1 MKMHKKHI
9 ISLVTLAC
17 LAASSSVFAATP
29 EANVPNPVKGDAGIQ
44 MNRMRNYLER
54 ERVNRQIAED
64 RAAAKNKVKSEAAKQ
79 AAPGEVITFELKK
92 IVTDPSAVL
101 TDAELDI
108 IIKPYEGKQVQLNDI
123 YAIVDKINA
132 LYNEKG
138 YVTCRAFLP
147 PQTITDGTV
156 KLLLVEGRT
165 GTATVSGNKYTKAKY
180 ITNRL
185 HLAKGEIANIKQLNK
200 DLLLFNAT
208 NSTQLRIMM
217 KAGAEPGT
225 TDYEIT
231 AYEPK
236 RDTWTIFEDNAGSDT
251 SGQYRTGLF
260 FNTKSLSG
268 NCDALSLGT
277 VISEG
282 TKAANVMYSRSLGRS
297 GTKMNLLYSTNAVET
312 VKGEFAD
319 KIKGH
324 ANSYTIG
331 FIQPILVNE
340 TTRTELS
347 LDYNRQNSK
356 TDWLIPIRFNI
367 VDDKVQDVT
376 LGYAL
381 TNYGAS
387 HVFYQKHSYVRGYY
401 KKEADMGT
409 GAEPSSSHF
418 GFYKFNALYQKLY
431 KAGQMWNIRADAQW
445 SGDEGMVSSRQYY
458 IGGMYSVRGYKENY
472 LGGDSGFTFSAE
484 YAVPVIN
491 RNTNAFGFF
500 DYGHVYSNAQSD
512 EQKDVLASVGLG
524 VRSTINQNLSA
535 SLILGI
541 PLQRHFMTEDVSKTR
556 LHFIVSGQF

>member
-64 RAAAKNKVKSEAAKQ
+64 RAATKNKVESEAAKQ

-147 PQTITDGTV
+147 PQTITEGTV

-297 GTKMNLLYSTNAVET
+297 GTKMNLMYSTNAVEV
-312 VKGEFAD
+312 VKGDYED
-319 KIKGH
+319 MIKGH
-324 ANSYTIG
+324 ANSYAIG
-331 FIQPILVNE
+331 FTQPILVNE

-356 TDWLIPIRFNI
+356 TDFMPAGTRFNI
-367 VDDKVQDVT
+367 VDDSVQDFS
-376 LGYAL
+376 LGFAM
-381 TNYGAS
+381 TNYGSS
-387 HVFYQKHSYVRGYY
+387 HVLYQKHSYVRGYS
-401 KKEADMGT
+401 ESTPDMS
-409 GAEPSSSHF
+409 AQNSQNF
-418 GFYKFNALYQKLY
+418 GFYKFNAMYQKLY
-431 KAGQMWNIRADAQW
+431 KAGQMWSLRADAQW
-445 SGDEGMVSSRQYY
+445 SGSEGMVSSRQFYM
-458 IGGMYSVRGYKENY
+458 GGMYSVRGYKENY

-491 RNTNAFGFF
+491 KNTSAFTFF
-500 DYGHVYSNAQSD
+500 DYGHVYGNGQSD
-512 EQKDVLASVGLG
+512 DQHNVLSSVGLG
-524 VRSTINQNLSA
+524 IRSTINQYCSA

-541 PLQRHFMTEDVSKTR
+541 PLQREFSAEKVSKTR

>member
-29 EANVPNPVKGDAGIQ
+29 ETNVPNPVKGDAGIQ

-64 RAAAKNKVKSEAAKQ
+64 RAATKNKVESEAAKQ

-101 TDAELDI
+101 TDAELDT

-251 SGQYRTGLF
+251 SGEYRTGLF

-277 VISEG
+277 VYSQG
-282 TKAANVMYSRSLGRS
+282 TRAANAMYSRSLGRS
-297 GTKMNLLYSTNAVET
+297 GTKMNLLYSTNAVKV
-312 VKGEFAD
+312 VKGGYED
-319 KIKGH
+319 MIKGH
-324 ANSYTIG
+324 ANSYAIG
-331 FIQPILVNE
+331 FVQPVLVNE
-340 TTRTELS
+340 TTRSEVS
-347 LDYNRQNSK
+347 LDYNRQSSK
-356 TDWLIPIRFNI
+356 TDWLTPRINM

-376 LGYAL
+376 LGYSL

-387 HVFYQKHSYVRGYY
+387 HVFYQKHSYVRGYS
-401 KKEADMGT
+401 KQEADMGT
-409 GAEPSSSHF
+409 GSEPSNKHF
-418 GFYKFNALYQKLY
+418 GFYKFNGMYQKLY
-431 KAGQMWNIRADAQW
+431 QAGQMWNLRADAQW
-445 SGDEGMVSSRQYY
+445 SGSDGMVSSRQFYM
-458 IGGMYSVRGYKENY
+458 GGMYSVRGYKENF

-491 RNTNAFGFF
+491 KNTSAFTFF
-500 DYGHVYSNAQSD
+500 DYGHVYGNGQSD
-512 EQKDVLASVGLG
+512 DQHHILSSVGLG
-524 VRSTINQNLSA
+524 LRSTINQYISA
-535 SLILGI
+535 SLTLGI
-541 PLQRHFMTEDVSKTR
+541 PLQREFVSETASRTR

>member
-9 ISLVTLAC
+9 ASLITLAC
-17 LAASSSVFAATP
+17 LSLSNVALAAP
-29 EANVPNPVKGDAGIQ
+29 DNRIANDAGIQ

-64 RAAAKNKVKSEAAKQ
+64 RAAAKNKVEREAAKQ
-79 AAPGEVITFELKK
+79 TAPGEVITFELKK
-92 IVTDPSAVL
+92 IVTDASAVL
-101 TDAELDI
+101 TDAELDA

-132 LYNEKG
+132 LYNDKG

-165 GTATVSGNKYTKAKY
+165 GSTIVNNNKYTKTKY
-180 ITNRL
+180 ITNRM

-217 KAGAEPGT
+217 KAGTEPGT

-236 RDTWTIFEDNAGSDT
+236 RDTWNIFEDNAGSDT

-297 GTKMNLLYSTNAVET
+297 GTKMNLVYSTNAVEV
-312 VKGEFAD
+312 VKGDYED
-319 KIKGH
+319 MIKGH
-324 ANSYTIG
+324 ANSYAIG
-331 FIQPILVNE
+331 FTQPIVVNE

-356 TDWLIPIRFNI
+356 TDFMPAGTRFNI
-367 VDDKVQDVT
+367 VDDSVQDFS
-376 LGYAL
+376 LGFAI

-387 HVFYQKHSYVRGYY
+387 HVFYQKHSYVRGYS
-401 KKEADMGT
+401 ESAPDMS
-409 GAEPSSSHF
+409 AQNSQNF
-418 GFYKFNALYQKLY
+418 GFYKFNAMYQKLY
-431 KAGQMWNIRADAQW
+431 KAGQMWSLRADAQW
-445 SGDEGMVSSRQYY
+445 SGSEGMVSSRQFYM
-458 IGGMYSVRGYKENY
+458 GGMYSVRGYKENY
-472 LGGDSGFTFSAE
+472 LGGDGGFTFSAE

-491 RNTNAFGFF
+491 KNTSAFTFF
-500 DYGHVYSNAQSD
+500 DYGHVYGNGQSD
-512 EQKDVLASVGLG
+512 DQHNVLSSVGLG
-524 VRSTINQNLSA
+524 IRSTINQYCSA

-541 PLQRHFMTEDVSKTR
+541 PLQREFSAEKVSKTR
-556 LHFIVSGQF
+556 LHFIVNGQF

>member
-1 MKMHKKHI
+1 MKMHKNHI
-9 ISLVTLAC
+9 AALVTLAC
-17 LAASSSVFAATP
+17 LAASSTVFAATP
-29 EANVPNPVKGDAGIQ
+29 EANVPDPVKGDAGIQ

-54 ERVNRQIAED
+54 ERVKRQIAED
-64 RAAAKNKVKSEAAKQ
+64 REAAKNKVETEKSTQTAQGEA
-79 AAPGEVITFELKK
+79 ITFELKK

-101 TDAELDI
+101 TDAELDA
-108 IIKPYEGKQVQLNDI
+108 IIKPYEGQQVKLSDI
-123 YAIVDKINA
+123 YDIVEKINA

-147 PQTITDGTV
+147 PQTITEGTV

-185 HLAKGEIANIKQLNK
+185 HLARGEIANVKELNK

-217 KAGAEPGT
+217 KAGTEPGT

-236 RDTWTIFEDNAGSDT
+236 RDTWTVFEDNAGSYT
-251 SGQYRTGLF
+251 SGEYRTGLF

-277 VISEG
+277 VYSQG
-282 TKAANVMYSRSLGRS
+282 TRAANAMYSRSLGRS
-297 GTKMNLLYSTNAVET
+297 GTKMNLLYSTNAVKV
-312 VKGEFAD
+312 VKGGYED
-319 KIKGH
+319 MIKGH
-324 ANSYTIG
+324 ANSYAIG
-331 FIQPILVNE
+331 FVQPVLVNE
-340 TTRTELS
+340 TTRSEVS
-347 LDYNRQNSK
+347 LDYNRQSSK
-356 TDWLIPIRFNI
+356 TDWLTPRINM

-376 LGYAL
+376 LGYSL

-387 HVFYQKHSYVRGYY
+387 HVFYQKHSYVRGYS
-401 KKEADMGT
+401 KQEADMGT
-409 GAEPSSSHF
+409 GSEPSNKHF
-418 GFYKFNALYQKLY
+418 GFYKFNGMYQKLY
-431 KAGQMWNIRADAQW
+431 QAGQMWNLRADAQW
-445 SGDEGMVSSRQYY
+445 SGSDGMVSSRQFYM
-458 IGGMYSVRGYKENY
+458 GGMYSVRGYKENF

-491 RNTNAFGFF
+491 KNTSAFTFF
-500 DYGHVYSNAQSD
+500 DYGHVYGNGQSD
-512 EQKDVLASVGLG
+512 DQHHILSSVGLG
-524 VRSTINQNLSA
+524 LRSTSNQYMSA
-535 SLILGI
+535 SLSLGI
-541 PLQRHFMTEDVSKTR
+541 PLQREFVSETASRTR

>member
-9 ISLVTLAC
+9 ASLITLAC
-17 LAASSSVFAATP
+17 LSLSNVALAAP
-29 EANVPNPVKGDAGIQ
+29 DNRIANDAGIQ

-64 RAAAKNKVKSEAAKQ
+64 RAAAKNKVESEAAKQ
-79 AAPGEVITFELKK
+79 TAPGEVITFELKK
-92 IVTDPSAVL
+92 IVTDASAVL
-101 TDAELDI
+101 TDAELDA

-132 LYNEKG
+132 LYNDKG

-165 GTATVSGNKYTKAKY
+165 GSTIVNNNKYTKTKY
-180 ITNRL
+180 ITNRM

-217 KAGAEPGT
+217 KAGTEPGT

-251 SGQYRTGLF
+251 SGEYRTGLF

-268 NCDALSLGT
+268 HCDALSLGT

-297 GTKMNLLYSTNAVET
+297 GTKMNLVYSTNAVEV
-312 VKGEFAD
+312 VKGEYED
-319 KIKGH
+319 MIKGH
-324 ANSYTIG
+324 ANSYAIG
-331 FIQPILVNE
+331 FTQPIVVNE

-356 TDWLIPIRFNI
+356 TDFMPAGTRFNI
-367 VDDKVQDVT
+367 VDDSVQDFS
-376 LGYAL
+376 LGFAI

-387 HVFYQKHSYVRGYY
+387 HVFYQKHSYVRGYS
-401 KKEADMGT
+401 ESAPDMS
-409 GAEPSSSHF
+409 AQNSQNF
-418 GFYKFNALYQKLY
+418 GFYKFNAMYQKLY
-431 KAGQMWNIRADAQW
+431 KAGQMWSLRADAQW
-445 SGDEGMVSSRQYY
+445 SGSEGMVSSRQFYM
-458 IGGMYSVRGYKENY
+458 GGMYSVRGYKENY
-472 LGGDSGFTFSAE
+472 LGGDGGFTFSAE

-491 RNTNAFGFF
+491 KNTSAFTFF
-500 DYGHVYSNAQSD
+500 DYGHVYGNGQSD
-512 EQKDVLASVGLG
+512 DQHNVLSSVGLG
-524 VRSTINQNLSA
+524 IRSTINQYCSA

-541 PLQRHFMTEDVSKTR
+541 PLQREFSAEKVSKTR
-556 LHFIVSGQF
+556 LHFIVNGQF

>member
-9 ISLVTLAC
+9 ASLATLAC
-17 LAASSSVFAATP
+17 LLASSTAIAATP
-29 EANVPNPVKGDAGIQ
+29 EVPNQIKGDAGIQ
-44 MNRMRNYLER
+44 MNRMRNYMER

-64 RAAAKNKVKSEAAKQ
+64 RAATKKKVEQEKTKQ
-79 AAPGEVITFELKK
+79 QAQGEVVTFELKK

-101 TDAELDI
+101 SEAELAAI
-108 IIKPYEGKQVQLNDI
+108 TAPYEGKQVSLSDI
-123 YAIVDKINA
+123 YAIVEKINA
-132 LYNEKG
+132 LYTEKG

-147 PQTITDGTV
+147 PQTITNGTV

-165 GTATVSGNKYTKAKY
+165 GNTTVSGNNYTKTAY
-180 ITNRL
+180 ITKRL
-185 HLAKGEIANIKQLNK
+185 HLNQDEIANIKQLNK

-217 KAGAEPGT
+217 KAGEKPGT

-260 FNTKSLSG
+260 YNTKSLSG

-282 TKAANVMYSRSLGRS
+282 TKAANAVYSRSLGRS
-297 GTKMNLLYSTNAVET
+297 GTKMNLMYSSNSTKVVDGYYE
-312 VKGEFAD
+312 D
-319 KIKGH
+319 MIKGH

-331 FIQPILVNE
+331 FVQPLLVNE

-347 LDYNRQNSK
+347 LDYNRQDSK
-356 TDWLIPIRFNI
+356 TDWLAGFRGNM
-367 VDDKVQDVT
+367 VDDSVQDFT
-376 LGYAL
+376 LGFAV
-381 TNYGAS
+381 TNYGTS
-387 HVFYQKHSYVRGYY
+387 HVFYQKHSYVRGYS
-401 KKEADMGT
+401 ESTPELFDRRT
-409 GAEPSSSHF
+409 QNF
-418 GFYKFNALYQKLY
+418 GFYKLNAMYQKLY
-431 KAGQMWNIRADAQW
+431 KAGQMWNLRADAQW
-445 SGDEGMVSSRQYY
+445 SGSEGMVSSRQFYM
-458 IGGMYSVRGYKENY
+458 GGMYSVRGYKENF

-500 DYGHVYSNAQSD
+500 DYGHVYGNGQSD
-512 EQKDVLASVGLG
+512 DQHNVLASVGLG
-524 VRSTINQNLSA
+524 VRSTINQYCSA
-535 SLILGI
+535 SLILGV
-541 PLQRHFMTEDVSKTR
+541 PLQREFSAEEVSKTR

>member
-9 ISLVTLAC
+9 ASLATLAC
-17 LAASSSVFAATP
+17 LLASSTAIAATP
-29 EANVPNPVKGDAGIQ
+29 EVPNQIKGDAGIQ
-44 MNRMRNYLER
+44 MNRMRNYMER

-64 RAAAKNKVKSEAAKQ
+64 RAATKKKVEQEKTKQ
-79 AAPGEVITFELKK
+79 QAQGEVVTFELKK

-101 TDAELDI
+101 SEAELAAI
-108 IIKPYEGKQVQLNDI
+108 TAPYEGKQVSLSDI
-123 YAIVDKINA
+123 YAIVEKINA
-132 LYNEKG
+132 LYTEKG

-147 PQTITDGTV
+147 PQTITNGTV

-165 GTATVSGNKYTKAKY
+165 GNTTVSGNNYTKTAY
-180 ITNRL
+180 ITKRL
-185 HLAKGEIANIKQLNK
+185 HLNQDEIANIKQLNK
-200 DLLLFNAT
+200 DMLLFNAT

-217 KAGAEPGT
+217 KAGEKPGT

-268 NCDALSLGT
+268 HCDAMSLGT

-282 TKAANVMYSRSLGRS
+282 TKAANAMYSRSLGRS
-297 GTKMNLLYSTNAVET
+297 GTKMNLVYSTNAVEV
-312 VKGEFAD
+312 VKGDYED
-319 KIKGH
+319 MIKGH
-324 ANSYTIG
+324 ANSYAIG
-331 FIQPILVNE
+331 FTQPIVVNE

-356 TDWLIPIRFNI
+356 TDFMPAGTRFNI
-367 VDDKVQDVT
+367 VDDSVQDFS
-376 LGYAL
+376 LGFAM

-387 HVFYQKHSYVRGYY
+387 HVFYQKHSYVRGYS
-401 KKEADMGT
+401 ESTPDMS
-409 GAEPSSSHF
+409 AQNSQNF
-418 GFYKFNALYQKLY
+418 GFYKFNAMYQKLY
-431 KAGQMWNIRADAQW
+431 KAGQMWSLRADAQW
-445 SGDEGMVSSRQYY
+445 SGSEGMVSSRQFYM
-458 IGGMYSVRGYKENY
+458 GGMYSVRGYKENY

-491 RNTNAFGFF
+491 KNTSAFTFF
-500 DYGHVYSNAQSD
+500 DYGHVYGNGQSD
-512 EQKDVLASVGLG
+512 DQHNVLSSVGLG
-524 VRSTINQNLSA
+524 IRGTINQYCSA

-541 PLQRHFMTEDVSKTR
+541 PLQREFSAEKVSKTR

>member
-9 ISLVTLAC
+9 ASLVTLAC
-17 LAASSSVFAATP
+17 LLASSTALAATP
-29 EANVPNPVKGDAGIQ
+29 EVPNQIKGDAGIQ
-44 MNRMRNYLER
+44 MNRMRSYLER

-64 RAAAKNKVKSEAAKQ
+64 RAASKKKVEQEKTKQ
-79 AAPGEVITFELKK
+79 QAQGEVVTFQLNK

-101 TDAELDI
+101 TEAELAAI
-108 IIKPYEGKQVQLNDI
+108 TKPYEGQQVQLSDI
-123 YAIVDKINA
+123 YAIVEKINA
-132 LYNEKG
+132 LYTEKG

-147 PQTITDGTV
+147 PQTITDGAV

-165 GTATVSGNKYTKAKY
+165 GNTTVSGNKYTKTAY
-180 ITNRL
+180 ITKRL
-185 HLAKGEIANIKQLNK
+185 HLNHDEIANIKQLNK

-217 KAGAEPGT
+217 KAGEKPGT

-236 RDTWTIFEDNAGSDT
+236 RDTWTIFEDNAGSDS

-260 FNTKSLSG
+260 YNTKSLSG
-268 NCDALSLGT
+268 SCDALSVGT

-282 TKAANVMYSRSLGRS
+282 TKAANAVYSRSLGRS
-297 GTKMNLLYSTNAVET
+297 GTKMNLMYSSNSTKVVDGYYE
-312 VKGEFAD
+312 D
-319 KIKGH
+319 MIKGH

-331 FIQPILVNE
+331 FVQPLLVNE

-347 LDYNRQNSK
+347 LDYNRQDSK
-356 TDWLIPIRFNI
+356 TDWLAGFRGNM
-367 VDDKVQDVT
+367 VDDSVQDFT
-376 LGYAL
+376 LGFAM
-381 TNYGAS
+381 TNYGTS
-387 HVFYQKHSYVRGYY
+387 HVFYQKHSYVRGYS
-401 KKEADMGT
+401 ESTPELFDRRT
-409 GAEPSSSHF
+409 QNF
-418 GFYKFNALYQKLY
+418 GFYKLNAMYQKLY
-431 KAGQMWNIRADAQW
+431 KAGQMWNLRADAQW
-445 SGDEGMVSSRQYY
+445 SGSEGMVSSRQFYM
-458 IGGMYSVRGYKENY
+458 GGMYSVRGYKENF

-500 DYGHVYSNAQSD
+500 DYGHVYGNGQSD
-512 EQKDVLASVGLG
+512 DQHNVLASVGLG
-524 VRSTINQNLSA
+524 VRSTINQYCSA

-541 PLQRHFMTEDVSKTR
+541 PLQREFSAEEVSKTR

>member
-9 ISLVTLAC
+9 ASLITLAC
-17 LAASSSVFAATP
+17 LSLSNVALAAP
-29 EANVPNPVKGDAGIQ
+29 DNRIANDAGIQ

-64 RAAAKNKVKSEAAKQ
+64 RAAAKNKVESEAAKQ
-79 AAPGEVITFELKK
+79 TAPGEVITFELKK
-92 IVTDPSAVL
+92 IVTDASAVL
-101 TDAELDI
+101 TDAELDA

-132 LYNEKG
+132 LYNDKG

-165 GTATVSGNKYTKAKY
+165 GSTIVNNNKYTKTKY
-180 ITNRL
+180 ITNRM
-185 HLAKGEIANIKQLNK
+185 HLAKGEIANIKRLNK

-217 KAGAEPGT
+217 KAGTEPGT

-236 RDTWTIFEDNAGSDT
+236 RDTWNIFEDNAGSDT

-297 GTKMNLLYSTNAVET
+297 GTKMNLVYSTNAVEV
-312 VKGEFAD
+312 VKGDYED
-319 KIKGH
+319 MIKGH
-324 ANSYTIG
+324 ANSYAIG
-331 FIQPILVNE
+331 FTQPIVVNE

-356 TDWLIPIRFNI
+356 TDFMPAGTRFNI
-367 VDDKVQDVT
+367 VDDSVQDFS
-376 LGYAL
+376 LGFAM

-387 HVFYQKHSYVRGYY
+387 HVFYQKHSYVRGYS
-401 KKEADMGT
+401 ESTPDMS
-409 GAEPSSSHF
+409 AQNSQNF
-418 GFYKFNALYQKLY
+418 GFYKFNAMYQKLY
-431 KAGQMWNIRADAQW
+431 KAGQMWSLRADAQW
-445 SGDEGMVSSRQYY
+445 SGSEGMVSSRQFYM
-458 IGGMYSVRGYKENY
+458 GGMYSVRGYKENY

-491 RNTNAFGFF
+491 KNTSAFTFF
-500 DYGHVYSNAQSD
+500 DYGHVYGNGQSD
-512 EQKDVLASVGLG
+512 DQHNVLSSVGLG
-524 VRSTINQNLSA
+524 IRGTINQYCSA

-541 PLQRHFMTEDVSKTR
+541 PLQREFSAEKVSKTR

>member
-9 ISLVTLAC
+9 ASLATLAC
-17 LAASSSVFAATP
+17 LLASSTAIAATP
-29 EANVPNPVKGDAGIQ
+29 EVPNQIKGDAGIQ
-44 MNRMRNYLER
+44 MNRMRNYMER

-64 RAAAKNKVKSEAAKQ
+64 RAATKKKVEQEKTKQ
-79 AAPGEVITFELKK
+79 QAQGEVVTFELKK

-101 TDAELDI
+101 SEAELAAI
-108 IIKPYEGKQVQLNDI
+108 TAPYEGKQVSLSDI
-123 YAIVDKINA
+123 YAIVEKINA
-132 LYNEKG
+132 LYTEKG

-147 PQTITDGTV
+147 PQTITNGTV

-165 GTATVSGNKYTKAKY
+165 GNTTVSGNNYTKTAY
-180 ITNRL
+180 ITKRL
-185 HLAKGEIANIKQLNK
+185 HLNQDEIANIKQLNK

-217 KAGAEPGT
+217 KAGEKPGT

-268 NCDALSLGT
+268 HCDAMSLGT

-282 TKAANVMYSRSLGRS
+282 TKAANAMYSRSLGRS
-297 GTKMNLLYSTNAVET
+297 GTKMNLVYSTNAVEV
-312 VKGEFAD
+312 VKGDYED
-319 KIKGH
+319 MIKGH
-324 ANSYTIG
+324 ANSYAIG
-331 FIQPILVNE
+331 FTQPIVVNE

-356 TDWLIPIRFNI
+356 TDFMPAGTRFNI
-367 VDDKVQDVT
+367 VDDSVQDFS
-376 LGYAL
+376 LGFAM

-387 HVFYQKHSYVRGYY
+387 HVFYQKHSYVRGYS
-401 KKEADMGT
+401 ESTPDMS
-409 GAEPSSSHF
+409 AQNSQNF
-418 GFYKFNALYQKLY
+418 GFYKFNAMYQKLY
-431 KAGQMWNIRADAQW
+431 KAGQMWSLRADAQW
-445 SGDEGMVSSRQYY
+445 SGSEGMVSSRQFYM
-458 IGGMYSVRGYKENY
+458 GGMYSVRGYKENY

-491 RNTNAFGFF
+491 KNTSAFTFF
-500 DYGHVYSNAQSD
+500 DYGHVYGNGQSD
-512 EQKDVLASVGLG
+512 DQHNVLSSVGLG
-524 VRSTINQNLSA
+524 IRGTINQYCSA

-541 PLQRHFMTEDVSKTR
+541 PLQREFSAEKVSKTR

>member
-9 ISLVTLAC
+9 ASLITLAC
-17 LAASSSVFAATP
+17 LSLSNVALAAP
-29 EANVPNPVKGDAGIQ
+29 DNRIANDAGIQ

-64 RAAAKNKVKSEAAKQ
+64 RAAAKNKVEREAAKQ
-79 AAPGEVITFELKK
+79 TAPGEVITFELKK
-92 IVTDPSAVL
+92 IVTDASAVL
-101 TDAELDI
+101 TDAELDA

-132 LYNEKG
+132 LYNDKG

-165 GTATVSGNKYTKAKY
+165 GSTIVNNNKYTKTKY
-180 ITNRL
+180 ITNRM

-217 KAGAEPGT
+217 KAGTEPGT

-236 RDTWTIFEDNAGSDT
+236 RDTWTVFEDNAGSET
-251 SGQYRTGLF
+251 SGEYRTGLF

-268 NCDALSLGT
+268 HCDAMSLGT

-282 TKAANVMYSRSLGRS
+282 TKAANAMYSRSLGRS
-297 GTKMNLLYSTNAVET
+297 GTKMNLMYSTNAVKT
-312 VKGEFAD
+312 VDGDYKD
-319 KIKGH
+319 MIKGH
-324 ANSYTIG
+324 ANSYAIG
-331 FIQPILVNE
+331 FTQPILVNE

-356 TDWLIPIRFNI
+356 TDWLLGERRNI
-367 VDDKVQDVT
+367 VDDNVQDFT
-376 LGYAL
+376 IGFSL
-381 TNYGAS
+381 TNYGTS
-387 HVFYQKHSYVRGYY
+387 HVFYQKHSYVRGYSESTPDAFGE
-401 KKEADMGT
+401 K
-409 GAEPSSSHF
+409 SQNF
-418 GFYKFNALYQKLY
+418 GFYKLNAMYQKLY
-431 KAGQMWNIRADAQW
+431 KAGQMWSLRADAQW
-445 SGDEGMVSSRQYY
+445 SGSEGMVSSRQFYM
-458 IGGMYSVRGYKENY
+458 GGMYSVRGYKENY

-491 RNTNAFGFF
+491 KNTSAFTFF
-500 DYGHVYSNAQSD
+500 DYGHVYGNGQSD
-512 EQKDVLASVGLG
+512 DQHNVLSSVGLG
-524 VRSTINQNLSA
+524 IRSTINQYCSA

-541 PLQRHFMTEDVSKTR
+541 PLQREFSAEKVSKTR
-556 LHFIVSGQF
+556 LHFIVNGQF

>member
-9 ISLVTLAC
+9 ASLITLAC
-17 LAASSSVFAATP
+17 LSLSNVALAAP
-29 EANVPNPVKGDAGIQ
+29 DNRIANDAGIQ

-64 RAAAKNKVKSEAAKQ
+64 RAAAKNKVESEAAKQ
-79 AAPGEVITFELKK
+79 TAPGEVITFELKK
-92 IVTDPSAVL
+92 IVTDASAVL
-101 TDAELDI
+101 TDAELDA

-132 LYNEKG
+132 LYNDKG

-165 GTATVSGNKYTKAKY
+165 GSTIVNNNKYTKTKY
-180 ITNRL
+180 ITNRM
-185 HLAKGEIANIKQLNK
+185 HLAKGEIANIKRLNK

-217 KAGAEPGT
+217 KAGTEPGT

-231 AYEPK
+231 AYEPM

-251 SGQYRTGLF
+251 SGEYRTGLF

-268 NCDALSLGT
+268 HCDALSLGT

-297 GTKMNLLYSTNAVET
+297 GTKMNLVYSTNAVEV
-312 VKGEFAD
+312 VKGEYED
-319 KIKGH
+319 MIKGH
-324 ANSYTIG
+324 ANSYAIG
-331 FIQPILVNE
+331 FTQPIVVNE

-356 TDWLIPIRFNI
+356 TDFMPAGTRFNI
-367 VDDKVQDVT
+367 VDDSVQDFS
-376 LGYAL
+376 LGFAM

-387 HVFYQKHSYVRGYY
+387 HVFYQKHSYVRGYS
-401 KKEADMGT
+401 ESTPDMS
-409 GAEPSSSHF
+409 AQNSQNF
-418 GFYKFNALYQKLY
+418 GFYKFNAMYQKLY
-431 KAGQMWNIRADAQW
+431 KAGQMWSLRADAQW
-445 SGDEGMVSSRQYY
+445 SGSEGMVSSRQFYM
-458 IGGMYSVRGYKENY
+458 GGMYSVRGYKENY

-491 RNTNAFGFF
+491 KNTSAFTFF
-500 DYGHVYSNAQSD
+500 DYGHVYGNGQSD
-512 EQKDVLASVGLG
+512 DQHNILASVGLG
-524 VRSTINQNLSA
+524 LRSTINQYCSA
-535 SLILGI
+535 ALTLGI
-541 PLQRHFMTEDVSKTR
+541 PLQREFSAEKISSTR

>member
-9 ISLVTLAC
+9 ASLATLAC
-17 LAASSSVFAATP
+17 LLASSTAIAATP
-29 EANVPNPVKGDAGIQ
+29 EVPNQIKGDAGIQ
-44 MNRMRNYLER
+44 MNRMRNYMER

-64 RAAAKNKVKSEAAKQ
+64 RAATKKKVEQEKTKQ
-79 AAPGEVITFELKK
+79 QAQGEVVTFELKK

-101 TDAELDI
+101 SEAELAAI
-108 IIKPYEGKQVQLNDI
+108 TAPYEGKQVSLSDI
-123 YAIVDKINA
+123 YAIVEKINA
-132 LYNEKG
+132 LYTEKG

-147 PQTITDGTV
+147 PQTITNGTV

-165 GTATVSGNKYTKAKY
+165 GNTTVSGNNYTKTAY
-180 ITNRL
+180 ITKRL
-185 HLAKGEIANIKQLNK
+185 HLNQDEIANIKQLNK

-217 KAGAEPGT
+217 KAGEKPGT

-268 NCDALSLGT
+268 HCDAMSLGT

-282 TKAANVMYSRSLGRS
+282 TKAANAMYSRSLGRS
-297 GTKMNLLYSTNAVET
+297 GTKMNLMYSTNAVKT
-312 VKGEFAD
+312 VDGDYKD
-319 KIKGH
+319 MIKGH
-324 ANSYTIG
+324 ANSYSIG
-331 FIQPILVNE
+331 FVQPLMVNE
-340 TTRTELS
+340 TTRSELS

-356 TDWLIPIRFNI
+356 TDWLLGERRNI
-367 VDDKVQDVT
+367 VDDNVQDFT
-376 LGYAL
+376 LGFAI
-381 TNYGAS
+381 TNYGTS
-387 HVFYQKHSYVRGYY
+387 HVFYQKHSYVRGYSESTP
-401 KKEADMGT
+401 EAFG
-409 GAEPSSSHF
+409 EKSQNF
-418 GFYKFNALYQKLY
+418 GFYKLNAMYQKLY
-431 KAGQMWNIRADAQW
+431 KAGQMWNLRADAQW
-445 SGDEGMVSSRQYY
+445 SGSEGMVSSRQFYM
-458 IGGMYSVRGYKENY
+458 GGMYSVRGYKENF

-500 DYGHVYSNAQSD
+500 DYGHVYGNGQSD
-512 EQKDVLASVGLG
+512 DQHNVLASVGLG
-524 VRSTINQNLSA
+524 VRSTINQYCSA
-535 SLILGI
+535 SLILGV
-541 PLQRHFMTEDVSKTR
+541 PLQREFSAEEVSKTR

>member
-1 MKMHKKHI
+1 MKMHKNHI
-9 ISLVTLAC
+9 AALVTLAC
-17 LAASSSVFAATP
+17 LAASSTVFAATP
-29 EANVPNPVKGDAGIQ
+29 EANVPDPVKGDAGIQ

-54 ERVNRQIAED
+54 ERVKRQIAED
-64 RAAAKNKVKSEAAKQ
+64 REAAKNKVETEKSTQTAQGEA
-79 AAPGEVITFELKK
+79 ITFELKK

-101 TDAELDI
+101 TDAELDA
-108 IIKPYEGKQVQLNDI
+108 IIKPYEGQQVKLSDI
-123 YAIVDKINA
+123 YDIVEKINA

-147 PQTITDGTV
+147 PQTITEGTV

-185 HLAKGEIANIKQLNK
+185 HLAPGEIANVKQLNK

-217 KAGAEPGT
+217 KAGTEPGT

-236 RDTWTIFEDNAGSDT
+236 RDTWTLFEDNAGSYT
-251 SGQYRTGLF
+251 SGEYRTGLF

-268 NCDALSLGT
+268 NCDAFSLGT
-277 VISEG
+277 VYSQG
-282 TKAANVMYSRSLGRS
+282 TRAANAMYSRSLGRS
-297 GTKMNLLYSTNAVET
+297 GTKMNLLYSTNAVKV
-312 VKGEFAD
+312 VKGGYED
-319 KIKGH
+319 MIKGH
-324 ANSYTIG
+324 ANSYAIG
-331 FIQPILVNE
+331 FVQPVLVNE
-340 TTRTELS
+340 TTRSEVS

-356 TDWLIPIRFNI
+356 TDWLTPRINM

-376 LGYAL
+376 LGYSL

-387 HVFYQKHSYVRGYY
+387 HVFYQKHSYVRGYS
-401 KKEADMGT
+401 KQEADMGT
-409 GAEPSSSHF
+409 GSEPSNKHF
-418 GFYKFNALYQKLY
+418 GFYKFNGMYQKLY
-431 KAGQMWNIRADAQW
+431 QAGQMWNLRADAQW
-445 SGDEGMVSSRQYY
+445 SGSDGMVSSRQFYM
-458 IGGMYSVRGYKENY
+458 GGMYSVRGYKENF

-491 RNTNAFGFF
+491 KNTSAFTFF
-500 DYGHVYSNAQSD
+500 DYGHVYGNGQSD
-512 EQKDVLASVGLG
+512 DQHHILSSVGLG
-524 VRSTINQNLSA
+524 LRSTINQYISA
-535 SLILGI
+535 SLTLGI
-541 PLQRHFMTEDVSKTR
+541 PLQREFVSETASRTR

>member
-9 ISLVTLAC
+9 ASLITLAC
-17 LAASSSVFAATP
+17 LSLSNVALAAP
-29 EANVPNPVKGDAGIQ
+29 DNRIANDAGIQ

-64 RAAAKNKVKSEAAKQ
+64 RAAAKNKVESEAAKQ
-79 AAPGEVITFELKK
+79 TAPGEVITFELKK
-92 IVTDPSAVL
+92 IVTDASAVL
-101 TDAELDI
+101 TDAELDA
-108 IIKPYEGKQVQLNDI
+108 IIKPYDGKQVQLNDI

-147 PQTITDGTV
+147 PQTITEGTV

-165 GTATVSGNKYTKAKY
+165 GTATVNGNKYTKAKY

-251 SGQYRTGLF
+251 SGEYRTGLF

-297 GTKMNLLYSTNAVET
+297 GTKMNLMYSTNAVEV
-312 VKGEFAD
+312 VKGDYED
-319 KIKGH
+319 MIKGH
-324 ANSYTIG
+324 ANSYAIG
-331 FIQPILVNE
+331 FTQPIVVNE

-347 LDYNRQNSK
+347 LDYNR
-356 TDWLIPIRFNI
+356 
-367 VDDKVQDVT
+367 
-376 LGYAL
+376 
-381 TNYGAS
+381 
-387 HVFYQKHSYVRGYY
+387 
-401 KKEADMGT
+401 
-409 GAEPSSSHF
+409 
-418 GFYKFNALYQKLY
+418 
-431 KAGQMWNIRADAQW
+431 
-445 SGDEGMVSSRQYY
+445 
-458 IGGMYSVRGYKENY
+458 
-472 LGGDSGFTFSAE
+472 
-484 YAVPVIN
+484 
-491 RNTNAFGFF
+491 
-500 DYGHVYSNAQSD
+500 
-512 EQKDVLASVGLG
+512 
-524 VRSTINQNLSA
+524 
-535 SLILGI
+535 
-541 PLQRHFMTEDVSKTR
+541 
-556 LHFIVSGQF
+556 

>member
-9 ISLVTLAC
+9 ASLITLAC
-17 LAASSSVFAATP
+17 LSLSNVALAAP
-29 EANVPNPVKGDAGIQ
+29 DNRIANDAGIQ

-64 RAAAKNKVKSEAAKQ
+64 RAAAKNKVESEAAKQ
-79 AAPGEVITFELKK
+79 TAPGEVITFELKK
-92 IVTDPSAVL
+92 IVTDASAVL
-101 TDAELDI
+101 TDAELDA

-132 LYNEKG
+132 LYNDKG

-165 GTATVSGNKYTKAKY
+165 GSTIVNNNKYTKTKY
-180 ITNRL
+180 ITNRM

-217 KAGAEPGT
+217 KAGTEPGT

-231 AYEPK
+231 AYEPM

-251 SGQYRTGLF
+251 SGEYRTGLF

-268 NCDALSLGT
+268 HCDALSLGT

-297 GTKMNLLYSTNAVET
+297 GTKMNLVYSTNAVEV
-312 VKGEFAD
+312 VKGEYED
-319 KIKGH
+319 MIKGH
-324 ANSYTIG
+324 ANSYAIG
-331 FIQPILVNE
+331 FTQPIVVNE

-356 TDWLIPIRFNI
+356 TDFMPAGRRFNI
-367 VDDKVQDVT
+367 VDDSVQDFS
-376 LGYAL
+376 LGFAI

-387 HVFYQKHSYVRGYY
+387 HVFYQKHSYVRGYS
-401 KKEADMGT
+401 ESAPDMS
-409 GAEPSSSHF
+409 AQNSQNF
-418 GFYKFNALYQKLY
+418 GFYKFNAMYQKLY
-431 KAGQMWNIRADAQW
+431 KAGQMWSLRADAQW
-445 SGDEGMVSSRQYY
+445 SGSEGMVSSRQFYM
-458 IGGMYSVRGYKENY
+458 GGMYSVRGYKENY
-472 LGGDSGFTFSAE
+472 LGGDGGFTFSAE

-491 RNTNAFGFF
+491 KNTSAFTFF
-500 DYGHVYSNAQSD
+500 DYGHVYGNGQSD
-512 EQKDVLASVGLG
+512 DQHNVLSSVGLG
-524 VRSTINQNLSA
+524 IRSTINQYCSA

-541 PLQRHFMTEDVSKTR
+541 PLQREFSAEKVSKTR
-556 LHFIVSGQF
+556 LHFIVNGQF

>member
-9 ISLVTLAC
+9 ASLITLAC
-17 LAASSSVFAATP
+17 LSLSNVALAAP
-29 EANVPNPVKGDAGIQ
+29 DNRIANDAGIQ

-64 RAAAKNKVKSEAAKQ
+64 RAAAKNKVESEAAKQ
-79 AAPGEVITFELKK
+79 TAPGEVITFELKK
-92 IVTDPSAVL
+92 IVTDASAVL
-101 TDAELDI
+101 TDAELDA

-132 LYNEKG
+132 LYNDKG

-165 GTATVSGNKYTKAKY
+165 GSTIVNNNKYTKTKY
-180 ITNRL
+180 ITNRM
-185 HLAKGEIANIKQLNK
+185 HLAKGEIANIKQLNR

-297 GTKMNLLYSTNAVET
+297 GTKMNLVYSTNAVEV
-312 VKGEFAD
+312 VKGDYED
-319 KIKGH
+319 MIKGH
-324 ANSYTIG
+324 ANSYAIG
-331 FIQPILVNE
+331 FTQPIVVNE

-356 TDWLIPIRFNI
+356 TDFMPAGTRFNI
-367 VDDKVQDVT
+367 VDDSVQDFS
-376 LGYAL
+376 LGFAI

-387 HVFYQKHSYVRGYY
+387 HVFYQKHSYVRGYS
-401 KKEADMGT
+401 ESAPDMS
-409 GAEPSSSHF
+409 AQNSQNF
-418 GFYKFNALYQKLY
+418 GFYKFNAMYQKLY
-431 KAGQMWNIRADAQW
+431 KAGQMWSLRADAQW
-445 SGDEGMVSSRQYY
+445 SGSEGMVSSRQFYM
-458 IGGMYSVRGYKENY
+458 GGMYSVRGYKENY
-472 LGGDSGFTFSAE
+472 LGGDGGFTFSAE

-491 RNTNAFGFF
+491 KNTSAFTFF
-500 DYGHVYSNAQSD
+500 DYGHVYGNGQSD
-512 EQKDVLASVGLG
+512 DQHNVLSSVGLG
-524 VRSTINQNLSA
+524 IRSTINQYCSA

-541 PLQRHFMTEDVSKTR
+541 PLQREFFAEKVSKTR
-556 LHFIVSGQF
+556 LHFIVNGQF

>member
-9 ISLVTLAC
+9 ASLITLAC
-17 LAASSSVFAATP
+17 LSLSNVALAAP
-29 EANVPNPVKGDAGIQ
+29 DNRIANDAGIQ

-64 RAAAKNKVKSEAAKQ
+64 RAAAKNKVESEAAKQ
-79 AAPGEVITFELKK
+79 TAPGEVITFELKK
-92 IVTDPSAVL
+92 IVTDASAVL
-101 TDAELDI
+101 TDAELDA

-132 LYNEKG
+132 LYNDKG

-165 GTATVSGNKYTKAKY
+165 GSTIVNNNKYTKTKY
-180 ITNRL
+180 ITNRM

-217 KAGAEPGT
+217 KAGTEPGT

-231 AYEPK
+231 AYEPM

-251 SGQYRTGLF
+251 SGEYRTGLF

-268 NCDALSLGT
+268 HCDALSLGT

-297 GTKMNLLYSTNAVET
+297 GTKMNLVYSTNAVEV
-312 VKGEFAD
+312 VKGEYED
-319 KIKGH
+319 MIKGH
-324 ANSYTIG
+324 ANSYAIG
-331 FIQPILVNE
+331 FTQPIVVNE

-356 TDWLIPIRFNI
+356 TDFMHAGTRFNI
-367 VDDKVQDVT
+367 VDDSVQDFS
-376 LGYAL
+376 LGFAI

-387 HVFYQKHSYVRGYY
+387 HVFYQKHSYVRGYS
-401 KKEADMGT
+401 ESAPDMS
-409 GAEPSSSHF
+409 AQNSQNF
-418 GFYKFNALYQKLY
+418 GFYKFNAMYQKLY
-431 KAGQMWNIRADAQW
+431 KAGQMWSLRADAQW
-445 SGDEGMVSSRQYY
+445 SGSDGMVSSRQFYM
-458 IGGMYSVRGYKENY
+458 GGMYSVRGYKENY

-491 RNTNAFGFF
+491 KNTSAFTFF
-500 DYGHVYSNAQSD
+500 DYGHVYGNGQSD
-512 EQKDVLASVGLG
+512 DQHNVLSSVGLG
-524 VRSTINQNLSA
+524 IRSTINQYCSA

-541 PLQRHFMTEDVSKTR
+541 PLQREFSAEKVSKTR

>member
-17 LAASSSVFAATP
+17 LAASSSAFAATP

-64 RAAAKNKVKSEAAKQ
+64 RAATKNKVESEAAKQ

-101 TDAELDI
+101 TDAELDT

-297 GTKMNLLYSTNAVET
+297 GTKMNLMYSTNAVEV
-312 VKGEFAD
+312 VKGDYED
-319 KIKGH
+319 MIKGH
-324 ANSYTIG
+324 ANSYAIG
-331 FIQPILVNE
+331 FTQPIVVNE

-356 TDWLIPIRFNI
+356 TDFMPAGTRFNI
-367 VDDKVQDVT
+367 VDDSVQDFS
-376 LGYAL
+376 LGFAM

-387 HVFYQKHSYVRGYY
+387 HVFYQKHSYVRGYS
-401 KKEADMGT
+401 ESAPDMS
-409 GAEPSSSHF
+409 AQNSQNF
-418 GFYKFNALYQKLY
+418 GFYKFNAMYQKLY
-431 KAGQMWNIRADAQW
+431 KAGQMWSLRADAQW
-445 SGDEGMVSSRQYY
+445 SGSEGMVSSRQFYM
-458 IGGMYSVRGYKENY
+458 GGMYSVRGYKENY

-491 RNTNAFGFF
+491 KNTSAFTFF
-500 DYGHVYSNAQSD
+500 DYGHVYGNGQSD
-512 EQKDVLASVGLG
+512 DQHNVLSSVGLG
-524 VRSTINQNLSA
+524 IRSTINQYCSA

-541 PLQRHFMTEDVSKTR
+541 PLQREFSAEKVSKTR

>member
-9 ISLVTLAC
+9 ASLITLAC
-17 LAASSSVFAATP
+17 LSLSNVALAAP
-29 EANVPNPVKGDAGIQ
+29 DNRIANDAGIQ

-64 RAAAKNKVKSEAAKQ
+64 RAAAKNKVESEAAKQ
-79 AAPGEVITFELKK
+79 TAPGEVITFELKK
-92 IVTDPSAVL
+92 IVTDASAVL
-101 TDAELDI
+101 TDAELDA

-132 LYNEKG
+132 LYNDKG

-165 GTATVSGNKYTKAKY
+165 GSTIVNNNKYTKTKY
-180 ITNRL
+180 ITNRM

-217 KAGAEPGT
+217 KAGTEPGT

-231 AYEPK
+231 AYEPM

-251 SGQYRTGLF
+251 SGEYRTGLF

-268 NCDALSLGT
+268 HCDALSLGT

-297 GTKMNLLYSTNAVET
+297 GTKMNLVYSTNAVEV
-312 VKGEFAD
+312 VKGDYED
-319 KIKGH
+319 MIKGH
-324 ANSYTIG
+324 ANSYAIG
-331 FIQPILVNE
+331 FTQPIVVNE

-356 TDWLIPIRFNI
+356 TDFMPAGTRFNI
-367 VDDKVQDVT
+367 VDDSVQDFS
-376 LGYAL
+376 LGFAM

-387 HVFYQKHSYVRGYY
+387 HVFYQKHSYVRGYS
-401 KKEADMGT
+401 ESAPDMS
-409 GAEPSSSHF
+409 AQNSQNF
-418 GFYKFNALYQKLY
+418 GFYKFNAMYQKLY
-431 KAGQMWNIRADAQW
+431 KAGQMWSLRADAQW
-445 SGDEGMVSSRQYY
+445 SGSEGMVSSRQFYM
-458 IGGMYSVRGYKENY
+458 GGMYSVRGYKENY
-472 LGGDSGFTFSAE
+472 LGGDGGFTFSAE

-491 RNTNAFGFF
+491 KNTSAFTFF
-500 DYGHVYSNAQSD
+500 DYGHVYGNGQSD
-512 EQKDVLASVGLG
+512 DQHNVLSSVGLG
-524 VRSTINQNLSA
+524 IRSTINQYCSA

-541 PLQRHFMTEDVSKTR
+541 PLQREFSAEKVSKTR
-556 LHFIVSGQF
+556 LHFIVNGQF

>member
-9 ISLVTLAC
+9 ASLITLAC
-17 LAASSSVFAATP
+17 LSLSNVALAAP
-29 EANVPNPVKGDAGIQ
+29 DNRIANDAGIQ

-64 RAAAKNKVKSEAAKQ
+64 RAAAKNKVESEAAKQ
-79 AAPGEVITFELKK
+79 TAPGEVITFELKK
-92 IVTDPSAVL
+92 IVTDASAVL
-101 TDAELDI
+101 TDAELDA

-132 LYNEKG
+132 LYNDKG

-156 KLLLVEGRT
+156 KLLSVEGRT
-165 GTATVSGNKYTKAKY
+165 GSTIVNNNKYTKTKY
-180 ITNRL
+180 ITNRM
-185 HLAKGEIANIKQLNK
+185 HLAKGEIANIKRLNK

-217 KAGAEPGT
+217 KAGTEPGT

-231 AYEPK
+231 AYEPM

-251 SGQYRTGLF
+251 SGEYRTGLF

-268 NCDALSLGT
+268 HCDALSLGT

-297 GTKMNLLYSTNAVET
+297 GTKMNLVYSTNAVEV
-312 VKGEFAD
+312 VKGEYED
-319 KIKGH
+319 MIKGH
-324 ANSYTIG
+324 ANSYAIG
-331 FIQPILVNE
+331 FTQPIVVNE

-356 TDWLIPIRFNI
+356 TDFMPAGTRFNI
-367 VDDKVQDVT
+367 VDDSVQDFS
-376 LGYAL
+376 LGFAI

-387 HVFYQKHSYVRGYY
+387 HVFYQKHSYVRGYS
-401 KKEADMGT
+401 ESTPDMS
-409 GAEPSSSHF
+409 AQNSQNF
-418 GFYKFNALYQKLY
+418 GFYKFNAMYQKLY
-431 KAGQMWNIRADAQW
+431 KAGQMWSLRADAQW
-445 SGDEGMVSSRQYY
+445 SGSEGMVSSRQFYM
-458 IGGMYSVRGYKENY
+458 GGMYSVRGYKENY

-491 RNTNAFGFF
+491 KNTSAFTFF
-500 DYGHVYSNAQSD
+500 DYGHVYGNGQSD
-512 EQKDVLASVGLG
+512 DQHNVLSSVGLG
-524 VRSTINQNLSA
+524 IRSTINQYCSA

-541 PLQRHFMTEDVSKTR
+541 PLQREFSAEKVSKTR